1 MYVCMRKHGVWSKSL
16 VYDLEAEQVHHRS
29 SHERTNLGLDKL
41 QKTSQMF
48 PTMEK
53 EGIHFMQRSCNDQS
67 RPGVC
72 LSMHLSVVG

>member
-1 MYVCMRKHGVWSKSL
+1 MRKYGVWSKSL
-16 VYDLEAEQVHHRS
+16 VYDLEAEQVHHGS

-53 EGIHFMQRSCNDQS
+53 EGIHFMQRSRNDQS

>member
-1 MYVCMRKHGVWSKSL
+1 MRKHGVWSKSL
-16 VYDLEAEQVHHRS
+16 VYDLEAKQVHHGS

-72 LSMHLSVVG
+72 LSMHLSVVR